1 MDFTCVTRYFDSFQP
16 FLSWCWELCN
26 FWNCDKQTHGW
37 ICSQRKETQRPL
49 RFAGIALGLVLP
61 ARWNLHRVVH
71 TSAVFCKTV
80 AGREDEGHHILFLCQ
95 TFHLSSPRLLCSFQ
109 SAFNFKCQI
118 LRFHLALAPDMAS
131 SDTSEFKG
139 TKMGTL
145 KCCETSMRQPIFRW
159 VTVSY
164 GELQWVVVSVLF
176 QPSGLQTGRT

>member
-1 MDFTCVTRYFDSFQP
+1 MDFTCVTRYFDSFHP

-26 FWNCDKQTHGW
+26 FWNCDKQTHGPMDEFVLNV
-37 ICSQRKETQRPL
+37 KRPKGL
-49 RFAGIALGLVLP
+49 WDLVLP

-71 TSAVFCKTV
+71 TSAVFCQNRRWKRRRRAPHPV
-80 AGREDEGHHILFLCQ
+80 SM
-95 TFHLSSPRLLCSFQ
+95 HLSFV
-109 SAFNFKCQI
+109 KCL

-145 KCCETSMRQPIFRW
+145 KCWETSMRQPIFRW